1 MRRIKPLHLFW
12 KRIALFNIFIKNI
25 HVSLFSINL
34 CLENGPGKS
43 VFENVFVKYTKYG
56 GSNTN
61 TNTNTWFEIWSNTNT
76 NTNTPYLYL
85 YLYLQIQIRI
95 WPQPCKVSDFT
106 IVHRAELIV
115 SKYEWPRK
123 SSRAFRITIGPLKQ
137 FVNEVVPLSF
147 TGTKPIY
154 LIKAVP
160 HRYNTV
166 WGLHQRFFLSNK
178 KRFRQYYVIIAPHW
192 KFFKRVHWLPHV
204 HCRLRFR
211 AKEDPPVSEITK
223 THK

>member
-12 KRIALFNIFIKNI
+12 KRIALFNMFTKNI

-95 WPQPCKVSDFT
+95 WPQPCGPCMGYLWFLVKHWGNILVFFYHLIDSNGKKDSYRLILSVT
-106 IVHRAELIV
+106 KSGQWRCSLWRLSQTLPTEQSLHKTQRATQVGLMLAQCQDN
-115 SKYEWPRK
+115 S
-123 SSRAFRITIGPLKQ
+123 TNIGP
-137 FVNEVVPLSF
+137 
-147 TGTKPIY
+147 TYI
-154 LIKAVP
+154 AVWA
-160 HRYNTV
+160 TM
-166 WGLHQRFFLSNK
+166 
-178 KRFRQYYVIIAPHW
+178 
-192 KFFKRVHWLPHV
+192 
-204 HCRLRFR
+204 
-211 AKEDPPVSEITK
+211 
-223 THK
+223 